1 LFNRCCLTFLFTA
14 ACLLLA
20 SGAAA
25 APSSFTVAAT
35 PSHVKPSSS
44 TTYTVTLTNSSSSDP
59 KGADR
64 ATIAVEGFELVG
76 PPTSASVTECGNPRT
91 WDAEVAP
98 DGKTITLQRS
108 GASTNNLCPGGILA
122 VSFTANS
129 PAIEGLYTW
138 PTAMFH
144 GDEVFTGAAPPTV
157 SVDGTAP
164 ETTIE
169 SGPPS
174 LTKQTTASFS
184 FRSNEAGSTFECR
197 LDGAAAFAACP
208 PQPYTGLAEG
218 GHTLRVRAIDPAGN
232 TDPSPAIYTW
242 TIDLI
247 GPATMILTGPPS
259 ASNSAS
265 ASFTFSSE
273 AGVFECSLDG
283 AAFSACTNPKSY
295 SNLVDGPHVF
305 AVRAIDSANNTG
317 PASSHRWT
325 IETRPPTAAIASGPA
340 ALTNSRSAALTF
352 AADEPSSFQCQL
364 DGGSFLPCSS
374 PASYQGLGDGA
385 HTFAVRATDAVGNSS
400 PLSSYG
406 WTIDA
411 TAPETTLGS
420 RPRTGTTTVSATF
433 TFSANEAARF
443 ECKLDAAAFAS
454 CVSPRSYA
462 GLRRSAHS
470 FEVRAID
477 AAGNVDATSA
487 VHRWIIATAPRRAK
501 TASALLAPRAGARV
515 TSPPLLVW
523 RRVPRASFYNMQLY
537 RGRVKV
543 LSAWP
548 TRPRLQLRA
557 RWTYR
562 GRQQKLSAGTYRWY
576 VWPAFRVNRYGR
588 LLGQS
593 TFTVTRGSTR

>member
-1 LFNRCCLTFLFTA
+1 MTPTA
-14 ACLLLA
+14 VKPATLA
-20 SGAAA
+20 S
-25 APSSFTVAAT
+25 
-35 PSHVKPSSS
+35 
-44 TTYTVTLTNSSSSDP
+44 YTITLTNSPTSARE
-59 KGADR
+59 ADR
-64 ATIAVEGFELVG
+64 AKIAIPPGFSA
-76 PPTSASVTECGNPRT
+76 PTSVQATASAAGGCVAAT
-91 WDAEVAP
+91 WGEDGILIS
-98 DGKTITLQRS
+98 DGKINLKWPGGNDR
-108 GASTNNLCPGGILA
+108 LCPGGTLT
-122 VSFTANS
+122 VTFSTVS
-129 PAIEGLYTW
+129 PAAEGTYTW
-138 PTAMFH
+138 VPELLRGE
-144 GDEVFTGAAPPTV
+144 GDLVEVFTPPSELPNV
-157 SVDGTAP
+157 RVDGTAP
-164 ETTIE
+164 TVSI
-169 SGPPS
+169 GQRPS
-174 LTKQTTASFS
+174 NPSNSRSATFS
-184 FRSNEAGSTFECR
+184 FTVGELLGVLCKLDNAPFAPCSSPLAYDNLSDGPHTFTVTAT
-197 LDGAAAFAACP
+197 DA
-208 PQPYTGLAEG
+208 
-218 GHTLRVRAIDPAGN
+218 AGN
-232 TDPSPAIYTW
+232 TGQDSYT
-242 TIDLI
+242 
-247 GPATMILTGPPS
+247 
-259 ASNSAS
+259 
-265 ASFTFSSE
+265 
-273 AGVFECSLDG
+273 
-283 AAFSACTNPKSY
+283 
-295 SNLVDGPHVF
+295 
-305 AVRAIDSANNTG
+305 
-317 PASSHRWT
+317 WT
-325 IETRPPTAAIASGPA
+325 IETRAPTAAVSSGPP
-340 ALTNSRSAALTF
+340 ALSTNRSATF
-352 AADEPSSFQCQL
+352 AFSADEPSSFQCQL

-385 HTFAVRATDAVGNSS
+385 HTFAVKATDAVGNPS

-443 ECKLDAAAFAS
+443 ECQLDAAAFAS